1 MFYQVRPALLDAWLG
16 QFNGDAAKP
25 VVLDVREKWE
35 CQVASVAPSDQ
46 FELLCIPMG
55 EITSRLNELDPDRPI
70 ACLCHHGARSMSVA
84 AFLLN
89 NGFEDVSNI
98 TGGIDAWSLSA
109 DPGVPRY

>member
-70 ACLCHHGARSMSVA
+70 ACLCHHGARSMRVANYLVRAGFESVA
-84 AFLLN
+84 
-89 NGFEDVSNI
+89 NI
-98 TGGIDAWSLSA
+98 AGGINAWSQER
-109 DPGVPRY
+109 DPSVPTY

>member
-35 CQVASVAPSDQ
+35 YQVASVAPSDH

-55 EITSRLNELDPDRPI
+55 EITSRLNELDPDRPV

-84 AFLLN
+84 AFLEN
-89 NGFEDVSNI
+89 RGFERVANI
-98 TGGIDAWSLSA
+98 TGGIDLWSRER
-109 DPGVPRY
+109 DPSVPLY

>member
-1 MFYQVRPALLDAWLG
+1 MFSQVRPALLDAWLG
-16 QFNGDAAKP
+16 QCNGDAAKP

-84 AFLLN
+84 AYLARE
-89 NGFEDVSNI
+89 GFESVANI
-98 TGGIDAWSLSA
+98 TGGIAAWA
-109 DPGVPRY
+109 VERDPSVPQY